1 MTRAGVLGM
10 AVLAL
15 LLALWVTLAPPLAAQ
30 DFAPAAGAGPAPG
43 ACAMLERALPSEAP
57 ARGAEALQAEAL
69 LAEWALVPGLRTRAI
84 AAQMALRTLRMAAGL
99 SQTGEPEWGWTCA
112 ALAAGTAT
120 RASGAALRVAV
131 TTERA
136 NGPTFSALGTGEG
149 VASASLAIGG
159 GAWIAPAASVRLWAQ
174 APQCATRGAPP
185 PQARPLE
192 LGASL
197 AGALARAWLA
207 IEAPG
212 RGGDGERALGVALA
226 RGTCELWGE
235 GRDGPWRAA
244 LGVTARV
251 RAITCAAR
259 VEAHPWLGTRTTL
272 VLGLRGGERAPV
284 GDEVSR

>member
-1 MTRAGVLGM
+1 MRAIAVV
-10 AVLAL
+10 VLAL
-15 LLALWVTLAPPLAAQ
+15 SCALAPPLAAQ

-57 ARGAEALQAEAL
+57 ALGAEALQTEF
-69 LAEWALVPGLRTRAI
+69 ALVPGLRTRAV
-84 AAQMALRTLRMAAGL
+84 AAQFAWRVARVAAGL

-112 ALAAGTAT
+112 ALAVGSAT
-120 RASGAALRVAV
+120 RVSGAALRVAV
-131 TTERA
+131 TTDRA
-136 NGPTFSALGTGEG
+136 NGPAFSALGSGAG

-159 GAWIAPAASVRLWAQ
+159 GAWIAPGAGVRLWAQ

-185 PQARPLE
+185 PQVRPLE

-197 AGALARAWLA
+197 ARSGARAWLA

-226 RGTCELWGE
+226 RGPCELWGE

-259 VEAHPWLGTRTTL
+259 VDAHPWLGTRTTL
-272 VLGLRGGERAPV
+272 VLGLHGRERAGASNEAP
-284 GDEVSR
+284 R

>member
-1 MTRAGVLGM
+1 MMRAGVLGM
-10 AVLAL
+10 AALAL
-15 LLALWVTLAPPLAAQ
+15 VVALAPPPLAAQ

-57 ARGAEALQAEAL
+57 ALGATALQAEL
-69 LAEWALVPGLRTRAI
+69 LQAEFALVPGLRTRAL
-84 AAQMALRTLRMAAGL
+84 AAQGAWRSLRLAAGV

-131 TTERA
+131 TGDRA
-136 NGPTFSALGTGEG
+136 NAAAVSALGS
-149 VASASLAIGG
+149 VASASLVMGG
-159 GAWIAPAASVRLWAQ
+159 GAWIAPCAGVRLWAQ

-185 PQARPLE
+185 PQVRPLE

-212 RGGDGERALGVALA
+212 RGGDGERTLGVALA

-251 RAITCAAR
+251 RALTCAVR

-272 VLGLRGGERAPV
+272 ELGLRGPERASDRNQAP
-284 GDEVSR
+284 R